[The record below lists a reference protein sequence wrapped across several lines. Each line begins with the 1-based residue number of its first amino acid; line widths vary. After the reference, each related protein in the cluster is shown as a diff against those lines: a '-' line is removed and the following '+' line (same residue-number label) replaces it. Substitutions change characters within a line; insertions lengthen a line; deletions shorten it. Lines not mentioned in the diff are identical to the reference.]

1 MHVPQAPQPQQQ
13 FVAAAKAVHQ
23 PPVTLPSAQS
33 GVYQTVSYP
42 NPNITNITQMSG
54 THFGYD
60 EARVRGLISQ
70 DTQSPASVRSV
81 GGLSKFSFHIGDGP
95 AIGAPSFVTKVHH
108 HPARGEEDSNP

>member
-1 MHVPQAPQPQQQ
+1 MYQPQAWQPPGVYMHVPQAPQPQQQ

-70 DTQSPASVRSV
+70 DSVNSAFTLEMVLQQTRQVS
-81 GGLSKFSFHIGDGP
+81 
-95 AIGAPSFVTKVHH
+95 
-108 HPARGEEDSNP
+108 